1 MSDHEEIETI
11 KGQTTTNLA
20 KAAAEQGLE
29 ALIAGKP
36 EEAAPFLHE
45 AKELAWDAAEEKQAA
60 LARAE
65 SVGDSHLVPE
75 ADDAGFGGE
84 VQSGEGS
91 ELR

>member
-20 KAAAEQGLE
+20 KAATEQGLE

-45 AKELAWDAAEEKQAA
+45 AKELAWDAAEQLGSAS
-60 LARAE
+60 AE
-65 SVGDSHLVPE
+65 GVGDSHLVPE

-91 ELR
+91 EFR